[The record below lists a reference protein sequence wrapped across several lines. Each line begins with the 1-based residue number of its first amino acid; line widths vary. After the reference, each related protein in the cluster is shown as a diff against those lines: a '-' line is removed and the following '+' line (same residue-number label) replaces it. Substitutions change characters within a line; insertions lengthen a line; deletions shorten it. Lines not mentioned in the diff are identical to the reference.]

1 MGYERVL
8 YDRYEIPVIEGY
20 EYLFDEK
27 KPVTDYIFINE
38 PPDGFSIYL
47 EKGVKPFTEHLELY
61 RKGDR
66 TFKLVTVKLADRN
79 IHFICFESNPNRDAV
94 VWYFYIELF
103 DKQGD
108 THILPGQVRVV
119 LSDGS
124 PPILDGNT
132 PFIKILEQINLNE
145 KEKTQ

>member
-20 EYLFDEK
+20 EY
-27 KPVTDYIFINE
+27 
-38 PPDGFSIYL
+38 
-47 EKGVKPFTEHLELY
+47 
-61 RKGDR
+61 
-66 TFKLVTVKLADRN
+66 
-79 IHFICFESNPNRDAV
+79 
-94 VWYFYIELF
+94 LF

-124 PPILDGNT
+124 PPTLDSNT
-132 PFIKILEQINLNE
+132 TFIKILEQIKLN
-145 KEKTQ
+145 